1 MLTEPTGWTAHV
13 IVDGVVIELATVN
26 CGMLCVGK
34 DGHFVRKVVAGDVG
48 RGKEERAVAF
58 AVERRHEYA

>member
-1 MLTEPTGWTAHV
+1 MLTGLTGCAAQIV
-13 IVDGVVIELATVN
+13 VDGVVIELATVD

-48 RGKEERAVAF
+48 RGKEERAVAV
-58 AVERRHEYA
+58 AVERRHEHK